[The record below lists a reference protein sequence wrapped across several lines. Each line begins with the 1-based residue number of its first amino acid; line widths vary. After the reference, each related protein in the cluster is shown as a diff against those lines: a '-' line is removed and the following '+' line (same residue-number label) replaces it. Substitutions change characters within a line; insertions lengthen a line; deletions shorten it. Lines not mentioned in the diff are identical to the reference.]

1 MTEDQIEQ
9 FAIERLKALGYAY
22 AYGPEIAHDGEHF
35 RGTTKNLAPAAS
47 PLRADPSGARVFLL
61 HPSLLLGRRLRSSIL
76 SSSRLVWIKNTHACH
91 PIEVLRG
98 TPKRASH
105 EQVLLLERMRAAVR
119 RINPRIPA
127 AAQEE
132 AVKQVARIASPE
144 LLVNNEGREHRAI

>member
-9 FAIERLKALGYAY
+9 FAFKRLKALGYAY
-22 AYGPEIAHDGEHF
+22 VYGPVIAHDGE
-35 RGTTKNLAPAAS
+35 AP
-47 PLRADPSGARVFLL
+47 
-61 HPSLLLGRRLRSSIL
+61 
-76 SSSRLVWIKNTHACH
+76 
-91 PIEVLRG
+91 E
-98 TPKRASH
+98 RASH
-105 EQVLLLERMRAAVR
+105 EQVLLLERLSAAVR